1 MTTLRSYKP
10 WRYVLP
16 VSGALLAGMVG
27 AAAYTAHYLSG
38 RQRRIVNDYTFSPWE
53 VQVVY
58 EPISFVTEDGVTI
71 RGWWFARPETS
82 RVIIGCTGHRGSKTD
97 LLGIGSGLWRAGNN
111 VLLFDYRGCGESD
124 HASQSLAHHERRDAR
139 AAILYAQQRIADAEI
154 GLLGYSM
161 GAAVAIQVAAADP
174 SIRAVVADSSF
185 ATMRDVVAAGIRRR
199 YLPTRPV
206 LDLTDALTGLRYG
219 YRFHA
224 VRPLDVV
231 GKIAPRPL
239 LIIHGGM
246 DAITP
251 VSHASLLYEAAGE
264 PKELWILED
273 APHCGGYFVD
283 RPLYVRRVAEFF
295 ERAFAAA
302 E

>member
-1 MTTLRSYKP
+1 MTVLRNYKP
-10 WRYVLP
+10 LRYVLP
-16 VSGALLAGMVG
+16 VSGALLVGIVG

-38 RQRRIVNDYTFSPWE
+38 RQRRVLNEYAFSPWE
-53 VQVVY
+53 VQV
-58 EPISFVTEDGVTI
+58 EHETISFVTEDGVTI
-71 RGWWFARPETS
+71 RGWWFARSETS
-82 RVIIGCTGHRGSKTD
+82 RVIIGSSGHRGNKTD

-124 HASQSLAHHERRDAR
+124 HAAQSLAHHERRDAR
-139 AAILYAQQRIADAEI
+139 AAIRYAHERVADAEI

-161 GAAVAIQVAAADP
+161 GGAVMIQVAAADP
-174 SIRAVVADSSF
+174 SIRVVVADSSF

-206 LDLTDALTGLRYG
+206 LDLSDALTGLRYG
-219 YRFHA
+219 YRFQA
-224 VRPLDVV
+224 VRPLDAI

-239 LIIHGGM
+239 LIIHGGA

-251 VSHASLLYEAAGE
+251 VSHARQLYEAAGE
-264 PKELWILED
+264 PKELWILAD
-273 APHCGGYFVD
+273 ASHCGAYFVD
-283 RPLYVRRVAEFF
+283 RPAYVQRVAEFF
-295 ERAFAAA
+295 ERGFSRA

>member
-1 MTTLRSYKP
+1 MTMPRYHKSL
-10 WRYVLP
+10 RYVLP

-38 RQRRIVNDYTFSPWE
+38 RQRRVINDYSFSPWE
-53 VQVVY
+53 VQV
-58 EPISFVTEDGVTI
+58 EHETISFVTEDGITI
-71 RGWWFARPETS
+71 RGWWFARPET
-82 RVIIGCTGHRGSKTD
+82 RRLIIGCSGHRGSKTD

-124 HASQSLAHHERRDAR
+124 HAPQSLAHHELRDAR
-139 AAILYAQQRIADAEI
+139 AAIEYARQRIPDAEI

-161 GAAVAIQVAAADP
+161 GGAVVIQVAAADP

-185 ATMRDVVAAGIRRR
+185 ATMRDVVAYGIRRR
-199 YLPTRPV
+199 RVPARPV

-231 GKIAPRPL
+231 GRIAPRPL
-239 LIIHGGM
+239 LIIHGEA
-246 DAITP
+246 DAVTP
-251 VSHASLLYEAAGE
+251 VSHARWLFEAADE
-264 PKELWILED
+264 PKELWILENT
-273 APHCGGYFVD
+273 PHCGAYFVD
-283 RPLYVRRVAEFF
+283 RPAYVQRVAEFF
-295 ERAFAAA
+295 ARGFAG
-302 E
+302 

>member
-1 MTTLRSYKP
+1 MTVLRSYKP
-10 WRYVLP
+10 LRYVLP
-16 VSGALLAGMVG
+16 GIGALLAGMIG
-27 AAAYTAHYLSG
+27 AAAYTAYYLSG
-38 RQRRIVNDYTFSPWE
+38 RQRRIVNEYMFSPWE
-53 VQVVY
+53 VQV
-58 EPISFVTEDGVTI
+58 EHEQISFVTEDGVTI

-82 RVIIGCTGHRGSKTD
+82 RVIIGCAGHRGNKTD

-124 HASQSLAHHERRDAR
+124 HASQSLAHHELRDAR
-139 AAILYAQQRIADAEI
+139 AAIRYAQQRVTDAEI

-161 GAAVAIQVAAADP
+161 GGAVVIQVAAADP
-174 SIRAVVADSSF
+174 SIRVVVADSSF

-199 YLPTRPV
+199 RLPTRPV

-231 GKIAPRPL
+231 GQIAPRPL
-239 LIIHGGM
+239 LLIHGGA

-251 VSHASLLYEAAGE
+251 VIHARWLYEAAGE

-273 APHCGGYFVD
+273 VPHCGGYFVD
-283 RPLYVRRVAEFF
+283 RPEYVRRVAEFF
-295 ERAFAAA
+295 ARAFAAA